1 MAFGKFQPSS
11 EEHEDMAEINII
23 PLVDVMLVLLIVFMV
38 AAPLSISGIKVELPT
53 SKAKGTSMEQ
63 NNIILSI
70 TKDGGYYID
79 KMQIPQPELIKKIHA
94 IFEFREK
101 KEIFIRADRAVDYGV
116 VVDAMSAAKL
126 AGVQKMAMLT
136 RPDGP
141 KSSAVQGARG
151 KKKG

>member
-1 MAFGKFQPSS
+1 MAFGKFNSSS
-11 EEHEDMAEINII
+11 EDNEDMAEINII

-38 AAPLSISGIKVELPT
+38 AAPLSISGIKVNLPT
-53 SKAKGTSMEQ
+53 SKAQGTSMEQ

-70 TKDGGYYID
+70 NKNGEYFVDQM
-79 KMQIPQPELIKKIHA
+79 KIPSSELVKKIHA
-94 IFEFREK
+94 LFEFRER
-101 KEIFIRADRAVDYGV
+101 KEIFIRADRAVDYGMV
-116 VVDAMSAAKL
+116 IDAMSAAKL

-141 KSSAVQGARG
+141 KSSAIQGAPG

>member
-1 MAFGKFQPSS
+1 MAFGKMDSSS
-11 EEHEDMAEINII
+11 EDNPDMAEINII

-38 AAPLSISGIKVELPT
+38 AAPLSISGIKVELPS
-53 SKAKGTSMEQ
+53 SKAQGVTMEQ

-70 TKDGGYYID
+70 SKDGGYYID
-79 KMQIPQPELIKKIHA
+79 KMKIPQSELIKKIHA

-101 KEIFIRADRAVDYGV
+101 KEIFIRADREVDYGV

-141 KSSAVQGARG
+141 KSSAIPGPQG
-151 KKKG
+151 KKRG